1 MFNITIVTTLKND
14 KDVVYTSSSHKD
26 VGKALD
32 YYIDLEGYELERE
45 VYLGETIF
53 TLYKDYRDDYT
64 TPVLRRE
71 AIFKQSVIGNVMTAN
86 IEEYMLTKGTR
97 DLAKASSAIGISYDE
112 LMYAHNDVTGL
123 DVDLSN
129 PMWNTAAGGHTWD
142 MVSSIANGNNT
153 YDKDDTIFLTYM
165 MKHIVRAGIKP
176 YENKTTLQS
185 KIIDLDKARTYMNA
199 WIDKL
204 ENL

>member
-1 MFNITIVTTLKND
+1 MSKIIVSFLLKIKEKIDMNKTFITPQR
-14 KDVVYTSSSHKD
+14 
-26 VGKALD
+26 A
-32 YYIDLEGYELERE
+32 YENGVDE
-45 VYLGETIF
+45 V
-53 TLYKDYRDDYT
+53 
-64 TPVLRRE
+64 
-71 AIFKQSVIGNVMTAN
+71 
-86 IEEYMLTKGTR
+86 KGVF
-97 DLAKASSAIGISYDE
+97 SE
-112 LMYAHNDVTGL
+112 
-123 DVDLSN
+123 DLSN

-204 ENL
+204 EKLDEK